1 MERFHP
7 HCSMAQ
13 ITLDLP
19 EDLAQALT
27 QQGDR
32 LPALLSQALSQPALP
47 AHFYRDILEFITSH
61 PTPEEIANFHPTPEM
76 IDRLQT
82 LLDQNRSGQLTAAG
96 TQELEEFERIEHII
110 VMLKSS
116 HCRVI

>member
-1 MERFHP
+1 
-7 HCSMAQ
+7 MAQ

-32 LPALLSQALSQPALP
+32 LPALLTQALNNQPALP
-47 AHFYRDILEFITSH
+47 AHLYRYILEFLTSH

-76 IDRLQT
+76 VDRLQT
-82 LLDQNRSGQLTAAG
+82 LLDQNRSGKLTPTG
-96 TQELEEFERIEHII
+96 IQELEEFERIEHII

-116 HCRVI
+116 NLSYLQSEV

>member
-1 MERFHP
+1 
-7 HCSMAQ
+7 MAQ

-32 LPALLSQALSQPALP
+32 LPALLTQALTQPALP
-47 AHFYRDILEFITSH
+47 AHIYRHILEFLTSH
-61 PTPEEIANFHPTPEM
+61 PTPEDIANFRPTPEM
-76 IDRLQT
+76 LDRLQT
-82 LLDQNRSGQLTAAG
+82 LLDQNRSGKLTALG

-116 HCRVI
+116 NLSYLQPTA